1 MHEHGTTCTSCL
13 DRRQMLTRVGTA
25 GAVVAGV
32 AVLAACGGGTDTPA
46 ATPNADGSLAK
57 VADIP
62 VGGSLSAV
70 SGSDKILLVQATAG
84 TVTAYSAICTHQGC
98 TVSPGKKTLNCPCH
112 GSVFDL
118 TGAPV
123 SGPAKKPLPP
133 FDVHVEN
140 GAVFAGKA

>member
-1 MHEHGTTCTSCL
+1 MHEHGSTCTSCM

-32 AVLAACGGGTDTPA
+32 AVLAACSGGADTPT
-46 ATPNADGSLAK
+46 ATQGADGSLAK
-57 VADIP
+57 VSDIP
-62 VGGSLSAV
+62 VGGALSAT

-98 TVSPGKKTLNCPCH
+98 TVAPGTSDLTCPCH

-118 TGAPV
+118 TGKPV
-123 SGPAKKPLPP
+123 SGPATEPLPA